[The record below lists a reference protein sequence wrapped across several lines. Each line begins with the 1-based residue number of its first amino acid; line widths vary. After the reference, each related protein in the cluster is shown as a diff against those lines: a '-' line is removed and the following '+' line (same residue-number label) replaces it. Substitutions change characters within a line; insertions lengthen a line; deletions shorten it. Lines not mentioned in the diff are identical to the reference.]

1 MNSICILKDQMYEFD
16 ENLSFHTFKDPK
28 VVYHGIFG
36 IDSKTASIY
45 FQISALRV
53 LCQVL

>member
-1 MNSICILKDQMYEFD
+1 MYEFD

-45 FQISALRV
+45 LQISALRV